1 MAKKPVMLMVL
12 DGWGINDNLNEVNA
26 IREVHPKNFERLSN
40 EYSNTRINA
49 AGEYVGLP
57 DGQMGNSE
65 VGHLN
70 LGAGRVIYQPLVK
83 ISKEIRT
90 GEILENPVL
99 KETMEKA
106 KENGKAV
113 HFTGLLSDGGV
124 HSHIDHLIGLVDMAK
139 KIGVPKV
146 FIHAI
151 TDGRDTA
158 PKSALGFL
166 EKLENALAEI
176 GLGKV
181 ATVSGRYTAMDRDSN
196 WDRTEKAFRAIA
208 FGEGDKQLSA
218 KKAIEISY
226 EEDVVDEFIKPTVIS
241 DAAGNAI
248 GKINEGDAFIFFN
261 FRPDRARQLAR
272 VFLDPEFDGFAR
284 GQYPKVDF
292 VCMRQYDSKLKAKIA
307 YVDEDVNKTFGEVVS
322 KAGLTQLRTA
332 ETEKYAHVTFFF
344 NGGVEAQFE
353 GEDRILVPSPKV
365 ATYDLQPEMSAYELT
380 DKVLEALNKDL
391 YDVVIMNYANPDMVG
406 HTGVVEA
413 AKKAVAVVDECLGKI
428 ADKILEKNGSLLV
441 TADHGNVDLMV
452 DPVTGVPFTQHTTNQ
467 VPLLLVSNEYK
478 GVELKE
484 NGKLADLAPTM
495 LDILGIEKPVEMDG
509 ESLIKK

>member
-1 MAKKPVMLMVL
+1 
-12 DGWGINDNLNEVNA
+12 
-26 IREVHPKNFERLSN
+26 
-40 EYSNTRINA
+40 
-49 AGEYVGLP
+49 
-57 DGQMGNSE
+57 
-65 VGHLN
+65 
-70 LGAGRVIYQPLVK
+70 
-83 ISKEIRT
+83 
-90 GEILENPVL
+90 
-99 KETMEKA
+99 
-106 KENGKAV
+106 
-113 HFTGLLSDGGV
+113 
-124 HSHIDHLIGLVDMAK
+124 
-139 KIGVPKV
+139 
-146 FIHAI
+146 
-151 TDGRDTA
+151 
-158 PKSALGFL
+158 
-166 EKLENALAEI
+166 
-176 GLGKV
+176 
-181 ATVSGRYTAMDRDSN
+181 MDRDSN

>member
-166 EKLENALAEI
+166 EKLENALTEI

-307 YVDEDVNKTFGEVVS
+307 YVDDDVNKTFGEVVS

-380 DKVLEALNKDL
+380 DKVLEALSKDL

>member
-261 FRPDRARQLAR
+261 FRPDR
-272 VFLDPEFDGFAR
+272 
-284 GQYPKVDF
+284 
-292 VCMRQYDSKLKAKIA
+292 
-307 YVDEDVNKTFGEVVS
+307 EDIS
-322 KAGLTQLRTA
+322 
-332 ETEKYAHVTFFF
+332 
-344 NGGVEAQFE
+344 
-353 GEDRILVPSPKV
+353 
-365 ATYDLQPEMSAYELT
+365 
-380 DKVLEALNKDL
+380 
-391 YDVVIMNYANPDMVG
+391 
-406 HTGVVEA
+406 
-413 AKKAVAVVDECLGKI
+413 
-428 ADKILEKNGSLLV
+428 
-441 TADHGNVDLMV
+441 
-452 DPVTGVPFTQHTTNQ
+452 
-467 VPLLLVSNEYK
+467 
-478 GVELKE
+478 
-484 NGKLADLAPTM
+484 
-495 LDILGIEKPVEMDG
+495 
-509 ESLIKK
+509 